1 MCLALFW
8 EHPITLVINAKLYF
22 QRMYIGVEGRDTQ
35 KNLTLEKRCLLVLE
49 RSLCLEG
56 GKMVGR
62 HQLGACWD
70 ILEKRW

>member
-1 MCLALFW
+1 MSGIVLGASNNTSNQCKALFSKNVHW
-8 EHPITLVINAKLYF
+8 S
-22 QRMYIGVEGRDTQ
+22 EGRDTQ